1 MSRLFPLGLAA
12 AAAIF
17 VGLSS
22 FYTLNEGDNALIV
35 RLGAPVGVEKTPG
48 LKFKA
53 PFIDTVIV
61 NDARLLFLEPPS
73 EQVIL
78 GDQKRIVAQ
87 IYTRFRIVD
96 PLRFYQS
103 LRNLA
108 EARAQLSQVVSTA
121 MRREFG
127 QINLPAL
134 LSPRRREV
142 IQNIHADVSAKF
154 APLGV
159 EVAEVRLHRADLPLE
174 TSQAIYDRMKSER
187 QREAKELRAQ
197 GFEWAQQIQS
207 RADRDRTV
215 ILSQAQRNAQITRG
229 EGEAEASR
237 VLADAQKSDPGFY
250 LFYRSLQSYR
260 TALAESGPVLLLTPD
275 AEFLRAL
282 RSGPQETRGESRGK
296 PEPGQEPGRPSG
308 KEPGK

>member
-1 MSRLFPLGLAA
+1 MSRKTLILCGFLVVAALF
-12 AAAIF
+12 
-17 VGLSS
+17 VVLSS
-22 FYTLNEGDNALIV
+22 FFTLNEGDNALIV

-53 PFIDTVIV
+53 PFIDNVIV
-61 NDARLLFLEPPS
+61 NDARLLLLEPPS

-103 LRNLA
+103 LHNLT
-108 EARAQLSQVVSTA
+108 EARAQLTQVVSTA

-134 LSPRRREV
+134 LSPRRRDVVENV
-142 IQNIHADVSAKF
+142 HADASAKF

-159 EVAEVRLHRADLPLE
+159 DVMEVRLHRADLPLE

-215 ILSQAQRNAQITRG
+215 ILSQAQRNAQIVRG
-229 EGEAEASR
+229 EGDAEASR
-237 VLADAQKSDPGFY
+237 LLAEAVKGDPNFY
-250 LFYRSLQSYR
+250 QFYRSLQSYR

-282 RSGPQETRGESRGK
+282 KSGPPEARAKAETGK
-296 PEPGQEPGRPSG
+296 
-308 KEPGK
+308 

>member
-1 MSRLFPLGLAA
+1 MSRKTLILCGFLVVAALFVAM
-12 AAAIF
+12 
-17 VGLSS
+17 SS
-22 FYTLNEGDNALIV
+22 FFTLNEGDNALIV

-53 PFIDTVIV
+53 PFIDNVIV
-61 NDARLLFLEPPS
+61 NDARLLLLEPPA

-103 LRNLA
+103 LHNLT
-108 EARAQLSQVVSTA
+108 EARAQLTQVVSTA

-134 LSPRRREV
+134 LSPRRRDVVENV
-142 IQNIHADVSAKF
+142 HADVSAKF

-159 EVAEVRLHRADLPLE
+159 DVMEVRLHRADLPLE

-215 ILSQAQRNAQITRG
+215 ILSQAQRNAQIVRG
-229 EGEAEASR
+229 EGDAEASR
-237 VLADAQKSDPGFY
+237 LLAEAVKGDPNFY
-250 LFYRSLQSYR
+250 QFYRSLQSYR

-282 RSGPQETRGESRGK
+282 KSGPPEARAKAETGK
-296 PEPGQEPGRPSG
+296 
-308 KEPGK
+308 

>member
-1 MSRLFPLGLAA
+1 MSRKTLILCGFLVVAALFVAM
-12 AAAIF
+12 
-17 VGLSS
+17 SS
-22 FYTLNEGDNALIV
+22 FFTLNEGDNALIV

-53 PFIDTVIV
+53 PFIDNVIV
-61 NDARLLFLEPPS
+61 NDARLLLLEPPA

-103 LRNLA
+103 LHNLT
-108 EARAQLSQVVSTA
+108 EARAQLTQVVSTA

-134 LSPRRREV
+134 LSPRRRDVVENV
-142 IQNIHADVSAKF
+142 HADASAKF

-159 EVAEVRLHRADLPLE
+159 DVMEVRLHRADLPLE

-215 ILSQAQRNAQITRG
+215 ILSQAQRNAQIVRG
-229 EGEAEASR
+229 EGDAEASR
-237 VLADAQKSDPGFY
+237 LLAEAVKGDPNFY
-250 LFYRSLQSYR
+250 QFYRSLQSYR

-282 RSGPQETRGESRGK
+282 KSGPPEARAKAETGK
-296 PEPGQEPGRPSG
+296 
-308 KEPGK
+308 

>member
-1 MSRLFPLGLAA
+1 MNRNSLLLLATIVVVALIVGLAS
-12 AAAIF
+12 IF
-17 VGLSS
+17 TV
-22 FYTLNEGDNALIV
+22 NEGESALIV
-35 RLGAPVGVEKTPG
+35 RLGAPVGVIDRPG
-48 LKFKA
+48 LKLKA

-61 NDARLLFLEPPS
+61 NDARLLLLEPPS

-87 IYTRFRIVD
+87 MYARFRIKD

-103 LRNLA
+103 LRNLT
-108 EARAQLSQVVSTA
+108 EARAQLAQVVSTA

-127 QINLPAL
+127 QVNLPTL
-134 LSPRRREV
+134 LSMRRREV
-142 IQNIHADVSAKF
+142 IENIHADVSAKF

-215 ILSQAQRNAQITRG
+215 ILSQAQRNAQIARG
-229 EGEAEASR
+229 EGDAEASR
-237 VLADAQKSDPGFY
+237 VLADAQKADPNFY
-250 LFYRSLQSYR
+250 TFYRALQSYR
-260 TALAESGPVLLLTPD
+260 TSLAESAPVLLLTPD

-282 RSGPQETRGESRGK
+282 KSGPSEARGKQESGK
-296 PEPGQEPGRPSG
+296 PEAG
-308 KEPGK
+308 K